1 MTPFFMAWMMFLAL
15 PCPSKKWDDSKK
27 TEMLAAYPFIGLI
40 VGGIWLGVY
49 KLCAVLHLQFV
60 GLALTAVLPWL
71 LTGFMHIDGFM
82 DCADA
87 VLSFKDRV
95 KRIEILK
102 DSHVGSFAVICTVV
116 LGIFTLAAWLQIQ
129 YMAKLWAMLLIPVAV
144 RSVISAC
151 VLSFEPLKTSGYS
164 GKINDKKSKGC
175 AAFCIALA
183 VICCALG
190 VVLCGLQGIAV
201 ITGAV
206 SALVVVL
213 VIRHNLGGMS
223 GDISGSALTIGEA
236 CAALALALTVWL

>member
-27 TEMLAAYPFIGLI
+27 SQMLAAYPFIGLI
-40 VGGIWLGVY
+40 VGGVWLGIY
-49 KLCAVLHLQFV
+49 KLCEVLHLGFV

-87 VLSFKDRV
+87 VLSFKDRE

-102 DSHVGSFAVICTVV
+102 DSHVGSLAVICTAV
-116 LGIFTLAAWLQIQ
+116 LSIFMLAAWLQTG
-129 YMAKLWAMLLIPVAV
+129 YRASLWALLLIPVAV

-164 GKINDKKSKGC
+164 GMKKDGADKGRALFC
-175 AAFCIALA
+175 VILAA
-183 VICCALG
+183 VCCVLG
-190 VVLCGLQGIAV
+190 FVLCGIQVASE

-206 SALVVVL
+206 SALAVVL

-236 CAALALALTVWL
+236 CAVIALALTAGI